1 MAIPYGA
8 ATLNAADA
16 YRQFAAASFGMPT
29 ALAYGGQQM
38 QMGQQAGGLTLQQ
51 FPCAAVC
58 CAGGVPMSSQNAA
71 AVAHRSQS
79 SHSASSSQYA
89 AAAAAAAAQHY
100 AFAGASGAA
109 SGMGV
114 GMWPPA
120 VAPAHFH
127 QQSTTPG
134 LNI

>member
-38 QMGQQAGGLTLQQ
+38 QMGQQAGGLALQQ
-51 FPCAAVC
+51 FQGG
-58 CAGGVPMSSQNAA
+58 AGGMQMASQNAA
-71 AVAHRSQS
+71 AVAHRSQA
-79 SHSASSSQYA
+79 SHAASSSQYAA

-109 SGMGV
+109 SGMG
-114 GMWPPA
+114 MWPPA

>member
-8 ATLNAADA
+8 GTLNAADA

-38 QMGQQAGGLTLQQ
+38 QMGQQAGLALQQ
-51 FPCAAVC
+51 FPGAAVC
-58 CAGGVPMSSQNAA
+58 CAGGMPMSSQNAA
-71 AVAHRSQS
+71 AIAHRSQS
-79 SHSASSSQYA
+79 SHSANGSQYA

-100 AFAGASGAA
+100 AFAGASGVA

-120 VAPAHFH
+120 VPPAHFH